1 MKSTSVRRMTLSAAV
16 ATALAAVAACG
27 SPGPSGDGLAGG
39 NTAEE
44 QTTRVSP
51 VAALRSAEKSTAGA
65 ESAKVRSTTTVG
77 SVMSMTAEGSLGWGD
92 GITGTLT
99 LTYTGGTAADAMR
112 RLGSTSMQARYLSD
126 AYYARMGDIFAEQA
140 GGKHWIKYAYD
151 DLAGLGGSSGVY
163 IKDQMRNSTPEQSVK
178 LLLASGDVRKV
189 GEERVSGKN
198 TTHYT
203 GTVEVADLVT
213 RSSHLDAS
221 RLADLKKQLDQAGI
235 TTETVDI
242 WVNDQDL
249 LVKKVEKGDT
259 ANGTMTSTAYYS
271 DYGVWVS
278 VQEPPAA
285 DTEDFKA
292 LIAKQGGSGPT
303 S

>member
-1 MKSTSVRRMTLSAAV
+1 MKSTSVRRMTLSTAV
-16 ATALAAVAACG
+16 VTALAAVAACG
-27 SPGPSGDGLAGG
+27 SPGPSGDGSAGG
-39 NTAEE
+39 KAAKEGA
-44 QTTRVSP
+44 TRVSP

-77 SVMSMTAEGSLGWGD
+77 SVMSMTADGSLDWGD

-99 LTYTGGTAADAMR
+99 LTYTGGTAADTMR
-112 RLGSTSMQARYLSD
+112 RLGSASMQARYLSD
-126 AYYARMGDIFAEQA
+126 AYYAGVSDTFAEKA
-140 GGKHWIKYAYD
+140 GGKHWIRYAYD

-163 IKDQMRNSTPEQSVK
+163 LKDQMRTSTPDQSVK

-189 GEERVSGKN
+189 GEEKVSGRN
-198 TTHYT
+198 TTHYA

-213 RSSHLDAS
+213 RGSHLDAS

-242 WVNDQDL
+242 WVDDQNL
-249 LVKKVEKGDT
+249 LVKKMEKGDT

-271 DYGVWVS
+271 DYGVRVS

-292 LIAKQGGSGPT
+292 LIAQQGGSGPAP
-303 S
+303 